1 MTLQDKQNGF
11 IDMFNSLGSWQ
22 ERFQYLIDS
31 GCELP
36 EMPEHIKVPATR
48 ITSCSSKT
56 FFYPSFHEGVLNI
69 QGWSNSAIPSGLIAI
84 IKEIFA
90 GSTKQELLTI
100 EINFHTETKLL
111 ENLTGLRAA
120 GLLEMIE
127 RFSRV

>member
-1 MTLQDKQNGF
+1 MTLQDKQNEF

-31 GCELP
+31 GSELP

-56 FFYPSFHEGVLNI
+56 FFYPSFHEGVLDI

-90 GSTKQELLTI
+90 GSTQQELLTI

>member
-31 GCELP
+31 GSELP

-56 FFYPSFHEGVLNI
+56 FFYPSFHKGVLDI

-90 GSTKQELLTI
+90 GSTQQELLTI